1 MLFPETPPVF
11 SVAQLSR
18 YLKELLETDEIVRD
32 VWVRGEISGC
42 KTYASG
48 HCYFTLKD
56 AEAQLHCVFF
66 KQSRLR
72 SSVSELRDGMA
83 IAAGGRISFY
93 ERDGKLQLYVEQ
105 VELLGEGALF
115 LRFEELKA
123 RLAAEGLF
131 DTERKRPLPL
141 TPAVIGIVTSLQAAA
156 LRDMLRVL
164 RTRYPLAR
172 VVLAP
177 TLVQGTEAP
186 AAIVQALDL
195 LNEHGEADVI
205 IVARGGGSI
214 EELWAFN
221 EEIVARAIAR
231 SRIPVISG
239 VGHETDFTIADFVAD
254 QRASTPTAA
263 ATAAVPN
270 IADWLARTTE
280 YEQELT
286 VLMDDFLL
294 RYREDLER
302 AERDLARQTPRSQL
316 ERLQQQLD
324 DTVETLRAE
333 MQHRLALQS
342 ERLKGAALRLHS
354 LSPLLTIA
362 RGFAVVRR
370 ADDQHIVTSV
380 QQVQPG
386 DALQV
391 QVADGHISA
400 QVLQSRAQAEKS
412 LPDATPS
419 AGEYR

>member
-1 MLFPETPPVF
+1 MLFPDTPAVW

-18 YLKELLETDEIVRD
+18 YLKELLETDEVVRE

-56 AEAQLHCVFF
+56 AEAQLPCVFF
-66 KQSRLR
+66 KHARQR
-72 SSVSELRDGMA
+72 STAPELRDGMA
-83 IAAGGRISFY
+83 VAAGGRISFY

-105 VELLGEGALF
+105 VELLGEGALY
-115 LRFEELKA
+115 LRFEQLKA

-131 DTERKRPLPL
+131 EAERKRPLPL
-141 TPAVIGIVTSLQAAA
+141 TPQVVGIVTSLQAAA

-172 VVLAP
+172 VVLSP

-186 AAIVQALDL
+186 AAIARALDL

-231 SRIPVISG
+231 SRIPVVSG

-254 QRASTPTAA
+254 HRASTPTAA
-263 ATAAVPN
+263 ATAAVPDL
-270 IADWLARTTE
+270 ADWLAELQERR
-280 YEQELT
+280 QELT
-286 VLMDDFLL
+286 LLLDDLLL
-294 RYREDLER
+294 RYQDDLDR
-302 AERDLARQTPRSQL
+302 AERELARQSPRSRL
-316 ERLQQQLD
+316 ERLQQELD
-324 DTVETLRAE
+324 GTIETLQSE
-333 MQHRLALQS
+333 MQHRLVLQG
-342 ERLKGAALRLHS
+342 ERLKGLALRLHS
-354 LSPLLTIA
+354 LSPLLTLA
-362 RGFAVVRR
+362 RGFSVVRR
-370 ADDQHIVTSV
+370 AEDQRIVTSI

-386 DALQV
+386 DRLDI
-391 QVADGHISA
+391 QVADGRISA
-400 QVLQSRAQAEKS
+400 QVNRQ
-412 LPDATPS
+412 
-419 AGEYR
+419 